1 MPETQTQRPETPYD
15 RLGGREPVG
24 RIVER
29 FYDLMEHAP
38 QFAELRALHAVDLA
52 PMRESLAG
60 FLTMWLGGP
69 RDWADSHPGVCMM
82 SAHAGI
88 DVDKMTAIQWIS
100 AMEQALKDCGVE
112 DGLRAE
118 LVHAF
123 AKVSAAMV
131 NRRSR
136 EA

>member
-1 MPETQTQRPETPYD
+1 MPDAPQSRPETPYD
-15 RLGGREPVG
+15 RLGGREPVV

-38 QFAELRALHAVDLA
+38 QFTELRALHAPDLA
-52 PMRESLAG
+52 PMRDSLAG

-69 RDWADSHPGVCMM
+69 REWSATRPGVCMM
-82 SAHAGI
+82 SAHADI
-88 DVDKMTAIQWIS
+88 PVDRTTAIQWIS
-100 AMEQALKDCGVE
+100 AMEQAMKDCEVE
-112 DGLRAE
+112 QGLRDE

-131 NRRSR
+131 NRRTR
-136 EA
+136 D